1 MAATPGGIAAQT
13 RAIRAYYDQNTRLF
27 LRFGSSSTAQTIHRA
42 VWADGAAAL
51 PQALNYTNRLLAEQA
66 QAMQARFPQ
75 ETLGVLDLGCGVG
88 ASLFYLAE
96 HLDTPFQAVG
106 LTLSGV
112 QARLAGENAMKL
124 GYTNFCAFAQAD
136 FLHVPLASGFQ
147 LAFSIEAFI
156 HAPNPEAYLAQAA
169 RLLVPGGR
177 LALCDDFLDD
187 EAADSL
193 SQLSRGWLQAY
204 QEGWQAVNLIPAS
217 GLKALAAA
225 HGLRLLEN
233 RDLTPS
239 LRLRSLPDGLA
250 RLLLNVGRRLPQG
263 HAIVPSML
271 GSMAL
276 QQCLRM
282 GLIRYRWI
290 VLEKIEP

>member
-42 VWADGAAAL
+42 VWADGTAAL
-51 PQALNYTNRLLAEQA
+51 PQALNYTNRLLVEQA
-66 QAMQARFPQ
+66 QTMQARFPQ
-75 ETLGVLDLGCGVG
+75 GTLGVLDLGCGVG

-96 HLDTPFQAVG
+96 RLNMPFQAVG

-112 QARLAGENAMKL
+112 QARLGGKNARRL
-124 GYTNFCAFAQAD
+124 GYTNSCAFAQAD
-136 FLHVPLASGFQ
+136 FLHVPLASGFH

-156 HAPNPEAYLAQAA
+156 HAPDPDAYLAQAA
-169 RLLVPGGR
+169 RLLLPGGR
-177 LALCDDFLDD
+177 LALCDDFLD

-193 SQLSRGWLQAY
+193 RQLSRSWLQAY

-250 RLLLNVGRRLPQG
+250 RLLLSVGRRLPQG

-276 QQCLRM
+276 QQCLRL
-282 GLIRYRWI
+282 GLIRYRWM
-290 VLEKIEP
+290 VLEKIEH